1 MLPLPLLGLALTYLL
16 FPGPSRASFAAE
28 LAAVT
33 EHPARMA
40 LIGWLEVPF
49 FVGMV
54 PACLGVAWLCR
65 RRAPVL
71 ATLGGTLT
79 AVGFGAGFALLPGG
93 DLAAALASGVDPA
106 ALERVEDASWAA
118 PRAELGIVL
127 FLLGGV
133 MIGLALLGLGLWRSH
148 TAPVW
153 AGIAL
158 IIAGPTHPFMPNT
171 TVSGLGLLLGAAGF
185 AGAKLVPAAQRQR
198 GAGPAAGSALKDA
211 VQILRRSPVSPSLPP
226 LPMYNGGRD
235 GFSCTPR
242 SRSFKPP
249 GTVRM

>member
-1 MLPLPLLGLALTYLL
+1 MTTLESAAPTTRSTREPRDLRTLWRTALAILLPLPLLGLGLTYLL

-33 EHPARMA
+33 EHPGRMA
-40 LIGWLEVPF
+40 LLGWLEVPF

-106 ALERVEDASWAA
+106 VLERVEDASWAA

-133 MIGLALLGLGLWRSH
+133 MVGLALLGIALWRSH

-153 AGIAL
+153 AAIAL

-185 AGAKLVPAAQRQR
+185 AGASWYLLRSGNDELDLPPAQR
-198 GAGPAAGSALKDA
+198 
-211 VQILRRSPVSPSLPP
+211 
-226 LPMYNGGRD
+226 
-235 GFSCTPR
+235 
-242 SRSFKPP
+242 
-249 GTVRM
+249 